1 MEIDKRR
8 KTVLRT
14 VILVAVVLAAAG
26 IILLIFRLADT
37 KVDTGK
43 GLERLAALEKTDVAS
58 VEQKIQELEAAE
70 RAADPQGFSQTANEK
85 FANAL
90 VLGDSIAQ
98 GLYEYNV
105 LDQTHVLAE
114 RGAGVVNGEGK
125 MAASQIAQAKS
136 LVPQTLFLAYGM
148 NDMKVTDQE
157 SFLVAYRGI
166 LEDLK
171 QSLSDTDIYVNC
183 ILPVR
188 QQTAEAEPAY
198 SNISQYNEGLKSL
211 CEELKV
217 TFIDNADLV
226 KEEYYADDGIH
237 MAPAYYT
244 EWVNRM
250 AEVAGL

>member
-43 GLERLAALEKTDVAS
+43 GLERLAALEK
-58 VEQKIQELEAAE
+58 
-70 RAADPQGFSQTANEK
+70 
-85 FANAL
+85 
-90 VLGDSIAQ
+90 
-98 GLYEYNV
+98 YNG
-105 LDQTHVLAE
+105 LDQMHVLAE

-157 SFLVAYRGI
+157 SFLAAYRGI

-171 QSLSDTDIYVNC
+171 QSLPDTDIYVNC

-188 QQTAEAEPAY
+188 QQTAETELAY
-198 SNISQYNEGLKSL
+198 ANISQYNEGLKSL
-211 CEELKV
+211 CEGLKV

>member
-105 LDQTHVLAE
+105 LDHTHVLAE
-114 RGAGVVNGEGK
+114 R
-125 MAASQIAQAKS
+125 
-136 LVPQTLFLAYGM
+136 YGM

-157 SFLVAYRGI
+157 SFLAAYRGI

-171 QSLSDTDIYVNC
+171 QSLPDTDIYVNC

-188 QQTAEAEPAY
+188 QQTAETEPAY
-198 SNISQYNEGLKSL
+198 ANISQYNEGLKSL